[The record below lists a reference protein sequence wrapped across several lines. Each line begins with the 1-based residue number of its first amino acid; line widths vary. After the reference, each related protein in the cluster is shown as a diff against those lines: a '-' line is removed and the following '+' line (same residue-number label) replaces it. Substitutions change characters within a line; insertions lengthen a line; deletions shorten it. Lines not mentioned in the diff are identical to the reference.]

1 MKKNIARI
9 QRWLDRMSSACE
21 GNKWDSALI
30 EADCLSAEVRKTREE
45 ILDSARCERS
55 ERARPYGRWR
65 LLHALRIAS
74 VSFAIILAASLPSAL
89 EADKPLIPSV
99 TNVYA
104 KDDRLSWVTPEE
116 EALLLTLRSEMSRG
130 GLITAG
136 AAAKTQARKSGGA
149 APENIQNGAGNEVR
163 PGGAQEKA
171 RNEKTAANS
180 VTHEDLAALVQI
192 GEKALRGSS
201 PAVKIIN

>member
-21 GNKWDSALI
+21 GHKWDSALI

-45 ILDSARCERS
+45 ILDSARGERKEKTYS
-55 ERARPYGRWR
+55 DGRRR
-65 LLHALRIAS
+65 LFMALRTAS

-89 EADKPLIPSV
+89 EADKPLVS
-99 TNVYA
+99 TA
-104 KDDRLSWVTPEE
+104 KTVQAKEDRLSWVTPEE
-116 EALLLTLRSEMSRG
+116 EALLLSLRSEMSKG
-130 GLITAG
+130 DLITAG
-136 AAAKTQARKSGGA
+136 AAAKTQARKPDGA
-149 APENIQNGAGNEVR
+149 APGNAVNAAADKAQ
-163 PGGAQEKA
+163 PDGAQEKA
-171 RNEKTAANS
+171 KNEKKAANG
-180 VTHEDLAALVQI
+180 VMQEDLTALVQI